1 MADRTA
7 GQKEERTLGDK
18 DELRVPAQN
27 FVEKG
32 RELVDVVRATVTKL
46 PRGRGAR
53 VAMARPVRGD
63 YPVPGLTQQVDYPAV
78 AVARRKCAVNQHDR
92 WFPAPVALRFPVRP
106 PRSVDLHRVLG
117 VLGDEL
123 AGGRVDLILRA
134 GARPARPPGQPPR
147 ARERPGWNRMGRTSA
162 LLVVS
167 AGAVRVGRRRRDG
180 RPRCRCPW
188 RARRRSHRRHRGL
201 GPAVDLSLL
210 LPDASEPQDLNP
222 AALGERRPESRKA
235 KYIYK
240 AVYFRTHYNDN
251 DNDKRVVYT
260 HTHARPP
267 ARA

>member
-7 GQKEERTLGDK
+7 GQEEERTLGDK

-78 AVARRKCAVNQHDR
+78 AVARRKGAVDQHDR
-92 WFPAPVALRFPVRP
+92 WFTAPVALRFPVRP
-106 PRSVDLHRVLG
+106 TRSVDLHRVLG

-123 AGGRVDLILRA
+123 ARGRVDLVLRA

-162 LLVVS
+162 LRVVS
-167 AGAVRVGRRRRDG
+167 AGAVRVGRCRRDG
-180 RPRCRCPW
+180 RPRRRCPW
-188 RARRRSHRRHRGL
+188 RARRRSQRHRGL
-201 GPAVDLSLL
+201 GPVADLSLL
-210 LPDASEPQDLNP
+210 PSPTLVSLKIQKIQKNP
-222 AALGERRPESRKA
+222 CCFGGTKA
-235 KYIYK
+235 
-240 AVYFRTHYNDN
+240 
-251 DNDKRVVYT
+251 
-260 HTHARPP
+260 
-267 ARA
+267 